1 VLQNH
6 TFTKETRDRKS
17 AGKASLS
24 FTKIKGYR
32 CQQIPTNWAGSV
44 AQVVEHRLASAR
56 PMVQTPAKKIKI
68 KITGCWW
75 LTPIILA
82 AQETESRAKS
92 VMRPYLEKTHD
103 KKGLVE
109 WLKV

>member
-1 VLQNH
+1 
-6 TFTKETRDRKS
+6 
-17 AGKASLS
+17 
-24 FTKIKGYR
+24 
-32 CQQIPTNWAGSV
+32 
-44 AQVVEHRLASAR
+44 
-56 PMVQTPAKKIKI
+56 MVQTPAKKIKI